1 MPPKAPCS
9 TPRPSQQ
16 SRPRAQAVFSPD
28 ERLVLTGTS
37 ADRGGRGGALVF
49 FDAKTHALVRRVAVP
64 GSAVALN
71 WHERLNQIFVGVGAR
86 TPRLSAGFCQR
97 QACSRARSGVVIKR
111 AGEASYT
118 IDTCSQS
125 VMYRTALWCPF

>member
-1 MPPKAPCS
+1 MLTQA
-9 TPRPSQQ
+9 
-16 SRPRAQAVFSPD
+16 SRGVLTVRLSADTQACLRGQAVFSPD

-86 TPRLSAGFCQR
+86 
-97 QACSRARSGVVIKR
+97 
-111 AGEASYT
+111 
-118 IDTCSQS
+118 
-125 VMYRTALWCPF
+125 ALCP